1 MKNKIEITS
10 GAIHDIR
17 NSLNAIIGFS
27 QIVERMIKEGN
38 DINKII
44 LYINNIKESGEKINS
59 IIINELKSV
68 ESKDIPIKLDD
79 IIENTTPKQIDENTY
94 KEIKLL
100 LNNLSKHPIYET
112 EKLIDVVLELEVLLS
127 KNEINTSLVNEIKR
141 LKIYILDADKKNVNL
156 LVKEILKIVYL

>member
-38 DINKII
+38 DVNKII

-68 ESKDIPIKLDD
+68 ESKDIQIKLDE
-79 IIENTTPKQIDENTY
+79 IIENTNPKQIDENTY

-100 LNNLSKHPIYET
+100 LNNLSKYAIYET

-127 KNEINTSLVNEIKR
+127 KNEIKTILVNEIKR

-156 LVKEILKIVYL
+156 VVKEILKIVYL

>member
-17 NSLNAIIGFS
+17 NSLNSIIGFS

-79 IIENTTPKQIDENTY
+79 IIEKY
-94 KEIKLL
+94 
-100 LNNLSKHPIYET
+100 
-112 EKLIDVVLELEVLLS
+112 
-127 KNEINTSLVNEIKR
+127 
-141 LKIYILDADKKNVNL
+141 DKFL
-156 LVKEILKIVYL
+156 

>member
-27 QIVERMIKEGN
+27 QIVESMIKEGN

-68 ESKDIPIKLDD
+68 ESKDIQIKLDE

-94 KEIKLL
+94 KEIKRL
-100 LNNLSKHPIYET
+100 LNNLSKYAIYET

-127 KNEINTSLVNEIKR
+127 KNEIKTSLVNEIKR

-156 LVKEILKIVYL
+156 VVKEILKIVYL

>member
-17 NSLNAIIGFS
+17 NSLNSIIGFS

-68 ESKDIPIKLDD
+68 ESKDIQIKLDE
-79 IIENTTPKQIDENTY
+79 IIENTNPKQINKNTY
-94 KEIKLL
+94 TQIKLL
-100 LNNLSKHPIYET
+100 LNNLIKYPIYKT

-127 KNEINTSLVNEIKR
+127 KNEIKTSLVNEIKR

-156 LVKEILKIVYL
+156 VVKEILKIVYL